1 LRAGRVEKPVSAK
14 KGRRKIVVEIKTR
27 RTMKKFNITFRTLTI
42 AMCLLAGAT
51 LLRAQQGQTGVGLRM
66 GTDPGI
72 TIKHF
77 VAPHGAIEGI
87 LGTGYRGLLLTG
99 LYEWHKGIGTE
110 PGLKIYGGLGG
121 HFGVFNRYA
130 YYRKGPYYDVVYVYN
145 QPSFGPDFIVGMEY
159 DFTEIPL
166 NIGLDL
172 KPAVDFYGGY
182 SYMYLDGALSLRV
195 LF

>member
-1 LRAGRVEKPVSAK
+1 
-14 KGRRKIVVEIKTR
+14 
-27 RTMKKFNITFRTLTI
+27 MKKLNHYFYTLTI
-42 AMCLLAGAT
+42 AVCMAAGST
-51 LLRAQQGQTGVGLRM
+51 TVHAQQGQTGVGLRL

-77 VAPHGAIEGI
+77 VAPNGAIEGI
-87 LGTGYRGLLLTG
+87 LGTGYRGLLVTG
-99 LYEWHKGIGTE
+99 LYEWHKPIGTE
-110 PGLKIYGGLGG
+110 PGLKLFGGIGG

-145 QPSFGPDFIVGMEY
+145 RPSIGPDLILGMEY
-159 DFTEIPL
+159 DFTDIPL
-166 NIGLDL
+166 NLGLDL

-182 SYMYLDGALSLRV
+182 SYMYLDGALSIRV